1 MSTIKSTSL
10 LGLLT
15 SIMMA
20 TYIFTLQNSN
30 QEIILSGLAIIVILA
45 AIFLERSNPFDS
57 SWNKNRGDLSG
68 DITSTIVIF
77 GILDSVLKSATPF
90 LLLVLIANWVPG
102 SINLPLWSQIILVGL
117 LIELGS
123 YISHRLHHKI
133 GWLWSLH
140 AMHHSPERMHTL
152 NNFRFHPFNHIF
164 NHIFMIVP
172 VLLMGFSPEAI
183 LGYTALTLPLL
194 LLQHSNIDFNFGWLN
209 YVLNTNQV
217 HRWHHSNASSEGNK
231 NLGRAL
237 VIWDQIFGTF
247 YLPKKKATPDFIGLF
262 ATSKSFPRAEKYL
275 AQIFYPF
282 SPQCC
287 K

>member
-1 MSTIKSTSL
+1 MSIFKSTAL
-10 LGLLT
+10 LGFLT
-15 SIMMA
+15 ALMMA

-45 AIFLERSNPFDS
+45 AIFLERSIPFNS
-57 SWNKNRGDLSG
+57 NWNKNRGDLSG

-77 GILDSVLKSATPF
+77 GILDAVLKSATPF
-90 LLLVLIANWVPG
+90 LLLILLANWVPG
-102 SINLPLWSQIILVGL
+102 SIALALWVQIILVGL

-123 YISHRLHHKI
+123 YVSHRLHHQI
-133 GWLWSLH
+133 GWLWALH
-140 AMHHSPERMHTL
+140 AMHHSPERLHTL

-172 VLLMGFSPEAI
+172 VLLMGFSAEAI

-209 YVLNTNQV
+209 YVLNSNQV
-217 HRWHHSNASSEGNK
+217 HRWHHSSASNEGNK

-237 VIWDQIFGTF
+237 VIWDQVFGTF
-247 YLPKKKATPDFIGLF
+247 YLPRKKPTPDAIGLF
-262 ATSKSFPRAEKYL
+262 ASSKSFPRAEKYL
-275 AQIFYPF
+275 AQILYPF
-282 SPQCC
+282 SPHCC